1 MSLRVM
7 TLVGLLVLVL
17 GVMMFWLAP
26 ATTSRP
32 KSVKPMG
39 MNAVSHGG
47 GSSAGQARSPV
58 DRPDSGDPREELYMQ
73 RK

>member
-1 MSLRVM
+1 MSLQVM
-7 TLVGLLVLVL
+7 TLVGLLVLIL
-17 GVMMFWLAP
+17 AFMMFWLAP

-32 KSVKPMG
+32 NSVKPIG

-47 GSSAGQARSPV
+47 GSSAGQPRSPMG
-58 DRPDSGDPREELYMQ
+58 RPEPGDSREELDMQ

>member
-17 GVMMFWLAP
+17 GFTMFWLAP

-32 KSVKPMG
+32 KSVKPIG

-47 GSSAGQARSPV
+47 GSSSGQPRSPM
-58 DRPDSGDPREELYMQ
+58 DRPDSGDSREELDMQ